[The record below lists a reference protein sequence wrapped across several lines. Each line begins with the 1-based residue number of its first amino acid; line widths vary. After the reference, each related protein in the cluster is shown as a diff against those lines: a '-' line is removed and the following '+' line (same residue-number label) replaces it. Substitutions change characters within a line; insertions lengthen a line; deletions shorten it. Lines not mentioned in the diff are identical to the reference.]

1 MLYIRSMVFN
11 VLFYVVLIGLLV
23 FGLPILAMN
32 RHAVFWLAR
41 LWGRASIW
49 LLDKICGVKVEFRG
63 LENIPQGGYIIA
75 PKHQSI
81 WETFALLLHAP
92 DFSYV
97 LKRELT
103 WLPLFGQYLWRAEQ
117 IAIDR
122 ARGKSALNQVVAR
135 ARQLLADKRQLFI
148 FPEGTRRPVAAPPAY
163 KFGVAQVY
171 TECKAPCLPV
181 ALNSGLFWP
190 RRSFLRRPGT
200 IVVEYLE
207 PIAPGLDR
215 QTFLDLLQERIETR
229 TNALVNDALALDP
242 SLSVVIEKGLAMQDA

>member
-1 MLYIRSMVFN
+1 MLYLRSMLFN
-11 VLFYVVLIGLLV
+11 VLFYAVLICLLV

-32 RHAVFWLAR
+32 RFAVFWLAR
-41 LWGRASIW
+41 LWGRSSIF
-49 LLDKICGVKVEFRG
+49 LLDKICDVKVEFRG
-63 LENIPQGGYIIA
+63 LENIPQGAYIIA

-122 ARGKSALNQVVAR
+122 SKGKSSLNQVVTR
-135 ARQLLADKRQLFI
+135 AKELLANNRQLFI

-171 TECKAPCLPV
+171 TECKVPCLPV

-207 PIAPGLDR
+207 PIQPGLDR
-215 QTFLDLLQERIETR
+215 QTFINLLQDRIETR
-229 TNALVNDALALDP
+229 TNALVDDAVARDP
-242 SLSVVIEKGLAMQDA
+242 SLAIVLEKGAALSET

>member
-1 MLYIRSMVFN
+1 MIYVRSLLFN
-11 VLFYVVLIGLLV
+11 ILFYAHLIGLLV
-23 FGLPILAMN
+23 FGLPLLATN
-32 RHAVFWLAR
+32 RYAVFWLAR
-41 LWGRASIW
+41 QWGRGSIW
-49 LLDKICGVKVEFRG
+49 LLDKICRTKVEFRG
-63 LENIPQGGYIIA
+63 LNNIPHGGYIIA

-117 IAIDR
+117 IAINR
-122 ARGKSALNQVVAR
+122 SSGKSALNQVVERAR
-135 ARQLLADKRQLFI
+135 ALLADNRQLFI
-148 FPEGTRRPVAAPPAY
+148 FPEGTRRPVGAPPSY

-171 TECKAPCLPV
+171 TECGATCLPV

-190 RRSFLRRPGT
+190 RRSFVRRPGT

-215 QTFLDLLQERIETR
+215 QQFLTLLQDRIETR
-229 TNALVNDALALDP
+229 TNALVADAITRDP
-242 SLSVVIEKGLAMQDA
+242 SLRQVVARADTA

>member
-1 MLYIRSMVFN
+1 MLFIRSFVFN
-11 VLFYVVLIGLLV
+11 ILFYVNLTGLVLFGVPLLFMGRFGV
-23 FGLPILAMN
+23 FK
-32 RHAVFWLAR
+32 LAR
-41 LWGRASIW
+41 AWAWSSLW
-49 LLDKICGVKVEFRG
+49 LLDKICGTKVEFRG
-63 LENIPQGGYIIA
+63 LNNIPQGGYIIA

-81 WETFALLLHAP
+81 WETFALLLHTP

-122 ARGKSALNQVVAR
+122 SSGKSALNQVVERAR
-135 ARQLLADKRQLFI
+135 ALLADNRQLFI
-148 FPEGTRRPVAAPPAY
+148 FPEGTRRPVGAPPSY

-171 TECKAPCLPV
+171 TECGATCLPV

-190 RRSFLRRPGT
+190 RRSFVRRPGT

-215 QTFLDLLQERIETR
+215 QQFLTLLQDRIETR
-229 TNALVNDALALDP
+229 TNALVADAITRDP
-242 SLSVVIEKGLAMQDA
+242 SLRQVVARADTA

>member
-1 MLYIRSMVFN
+1 MLYLRSMLFN
-11 VLFYVVLIGLLV
+11 VLFYAVLICLLV

-32 RHAVFWLAR
+32 RFAVFWLAR
-41 LWGRASIW
+41 LWGRASIF
-49 LLDKICGVKVEFRG
+49 LLDKICGTKVEFRG
-63 LENIPQGGYIIA
+63 LENIPQGAYIIA

-122 ARGKSALNQVVAR
+122 SKGKSSLNQVVAR
-135 ARQLLADKRQLFI
+135 SKELLANNRQLFI
-148 FPEGTRRPVAAPPAY
+148 FPEGTRRPVGAPPAY

-207 PIAPGLDR
+207 PIQPGLDR
-215 QTFLDLLQERIETR
+215 QTFINVLQDRIETR
-229 TNALVNDALALDP
+229 TNALVDDAVARDP
-242 SLSVVIEKGLAMQDA
+242 SLAILLEKGAALGDA